1 MQALEL
7 ILVLFTVILVSSVLD
22 QVLTRL
28 SLPLVQI
35 AMGVIG
41 ALIIGEPFKLTF
53 DSELF
58 LVLFIG
64 PLLYD
69 ESQHVA
75 KRAMMK
81 NAGAILS
88 LAIGLVV
95 ASVFAVGFT
104 LQWIV
109 PSIPL
114 AAGLALGAALGPTD
128 GVAVSALS
136 KSTTLSDRQSAILSG
151 ESLIN
156 DASGIVSF
164 QFAVGLAVTGF
175 FSVKDAATTFAISF
189 GGGLAFG
196 VLMGIVVIMIQ
207 RAVRGIGLESTVFHV
222 TFEILTPLFINLL
235 AEKLGVSGILA
246 VVAAGLLIALIP
258 TRSTVYAARVSLVS
272 EGVWEVMAFI
282 LNGVVFVFLGSHL
295 PSIFTHEWE
304 DDSKPLSLAT
314 AVIVLTVVITV
325 LRFLWIVVLDL
336 GARKR
341 GSIPHDLPWGAF
353 FLQSCATTLGG
364 PKGAVTLSIAL
375 TLPQSLQGT
384 NGALIRD
391 ELLFLASGI
400 ILCTLLLANFVLPV
414 LAPAQD
420 SQEDEARDTAVRVLV
435 KRRLIEAVRDE
446 LGQEHPRGVSL
457 LIARYNREIGELTM
471 GKEFE
476 SAVGEQRT
484 NLLRE
489 QARYL
494 EQLHRAGEIDQSMYV
509 AFKQANER
517 LMRAVKMRTSQRLS
531 LRRIAMRLRRGLRD
545 RVLRTGKASRPEVS
559 QEILDVRG
567 KFARFNLNYLQGL
580 TPETEASRHAT
591 DFLIMEN
598 QRTLT
603 LLGNMQAGQG
613 TTMTLA
619 AEQNMLEVEAL
630 RLELGCI
637 QELREQG
644 AITTAEASK
653 LRDEVYLLQMNLSD
667 YGAQ

>member
-1 MQALEL
+1 
-7 ILVLFTVILVSSVLD
+7 
-22 QVLTRL
+22 
-28 SLPLVQI
+28 
-35 AMGVIG
+35 
-41 ALIIGEPFKLTF
+41 
-53 DSELF
+53 
-58 LVLFIG
+58 
-64 PLLYD
+64 
-69 ESQHVA
+69 
-75 KRAMMK
+75 
-81 NAGAILS
+81 
-88 LAIGLVV
+88 
-95 ASVFAVGFT
+95 
-104 LQWIV
+104 
-109 PSIPL
+109 
-114 AAGLALGAALGPTD
+114 
-128 GVAVSALS
+128 
-136 KSTTLSDRQSAILSG
+136 
-151 ESLIN
+151 
-156 DASGIVSF
+156 
-164 QFAVGLAVTGF
+164 
-175 FSVKDAATTFAISF
+175 
-189 GGGLAFG
+189 
-196 VLMGIVVIMIQ
+196 
-207 RAVRGIGLESTVFHV
+207 
-222 TFEILTPLFINLL
+222 
-235 AEKLGVSGILA
+235 
-246 VVAAGLLIALIP
+246 
-258 TRSTVYAARVSLVS
+258 
-272 EGVWEVMAFI
+272 
-282 LNGVVFVFLGSHL
+282 
-295 PSIFTHEWE
+295 
-304 DDSKPLSLAT
+304 
-314 AVIVLTVVITV
+314 
-325 LRFLWIVVLDL
+325 
-336 GARKR
+336 
-341 GSIPHDLPWGAF
+341 
-353 FLQSCATTLGG
+353 
-364 PKGAVTLSIAL
+364 
-375 TLPQSLQGT
+375 
-384 NGALIRD
+384 
-391 ELLFLASGI
+391 
-400 ILCTLLLANFVLPV
+400 
-414 LAPAQD
+414 
-420 SQEDEARDTAVRVLV
+420 
-435 KRRLIEAVRDE
+435 
-446 LGQEHPRGVSL
+446 
-457 LIARYNREIGELTM
+457 M